1 MKAVFKHELNT
12 YFTGILGYIFGVF
25 LLIFAGLYTTAYNIR
40 GTYANF
46 EYVLSGMTLI
56 FVIIVPIITMRIL
69 AEEKHLKTDQ
79 LLYSLPISMTKVV
92 CGKFFSLLVVYAIP
106 LAIICIYPLI
116 LSSFGNVY
124 FPTAYGA
131 VVGFFLLGAS
141 LISIGMFISSMTESQ
156 GVAAGI
162 CFVVML
168 LNYFLNSIVSFIPTD
183 AFASLISFTAVI
195 VIIALIIYLMIKD
208 SFISFMIGF
217 AAEIVLILFYVF
229 SNESFESLFPNVMGN
244 LSLFERFYTFA
255 DGVFD
260 ITGVI
265 YFVSVIVLFLF
276 LSIQSMEKRRWSE

>member
-131 VVGFFLLGAS
+131 LVGFFLLGAS

-229 SNESFESLFPNVMGN
+229 SNESFEGLFPNVMGN

-260 ITGVI
+260 ITGII